1 MAAETA
7 STSSEPNKLSS
18 LAAMRKT
25 KTNEIEQDKN
35 LSMNSEASKDA
46 QKSGKSSTKGT
57 EKSDVSPNKDGGGH
71 VKNKASDKNK
81 GKDHSHSSSKGQT
94 SSGRSSKH
102 SSRHNS
108 QSENT
113 SELTKSLLE
122 INEKL
127 AILSKGLAH
136 VTPIVTELKT
146 AYDNS
151 VDFEVEGDNDDCQM
165 TVDDDMQATT
175 SQDYDLSDGEIHEEP
190 PSKRSRIDTS
200 GPTDVN
206 NGLDSL
212 AKLANKPQLD
222 GPEIDKGLAD
232 GVKDLLELGMEQTV
246 KNDKLEKI
254 MRPSNCKRLDVVR
267 INQGVFNNLSK
278 NAKTDDV
285 LLQKIQKP
293 ILKGLTVLVN
303 LKNDLATSK
312 VKTSDLGSV
321 LDDAIA
327 LIADGSHELDLRRR
341 SLLKDQ
347 LKPEFRAPA
356 SETNPV
362 TELLFGDDLEK
373 TVDDMKKSNKV
384 TNTLSGNKRKFLNSN
399 SYTGHS
405 STPPFNNPNGRKRF
419 PFLGQSRRSNHYPH
433 RGSYSQQHQ
442 QQNQRFRSNPQPK
455 GRGKGHQQYTH

>member
-127 AILSKGLAH
+127 AILSKGLAY

-200 GPTDVN
+200 RPTDVN

-267 INQGVFNNLSK
+267 I
-278 NAKTDDV
+278 
-285 LLQKIQKP
+285 
-293 ILKGLTVLVN
+293 
-303 LKNDLATSK
+303 
-312 VKTSDLGSV
+312 
-321 LDDAIA
+321 
-327 LIADGSHELDLRRR
+327 
-341 SLLKDQ
+341 
-347 LKPEFRAPA
+347 
-356 SETNPV
+356 
-362 TELLFGDDLEK
+362 
-373 TVDDMKKSNKV
+373 
-384 TNTLSGNKRKFLNSN
+384 
-399 SYTGHS
+399 
-405 STPPFNNPNGRKRF
+405 
-419 PFLGQSRRSNHYPH
+419 
-433 RGSYSQQHQ
+433 
-442 QQNQRFRSNPQPK
+442 
-455 GRGKGHQQYTH
+455 

>member
-1 MAAETA
+1 
-7 STSSEPNKLSS
+7 
-18 LAAMRKT
+18 
-25 KTNEIEQDKN
+25 
-35 LSMNSEASKDA
+35 
-46 QKSGKSSTKGT
+46 
-57 EKSDVSPNKDGGGH
+57 
-71 VKNKASDKNK
+71 
-81 GKDHSHSSSKGQT
+81 
-94 SSGRSSKH
+94 
-102 SSRHNS
+102 
-108 QSENT
+108 
-113 SELTKSLLE
+113 
-122 INEKL
+122 
-127 AILSKGLAH
+127 
-136 VTPIVTELKT
+136 
-146 AYDNS
+146 
-151 VDFEVEGDNDDCQM
+151 M

-190 PSKRSRIDTS
+190 PSKRSRIDTN

-347 LKPEFRAPA
+347 LKPEFRALA
-356 SETNPV
+356 SETIPV

-384 TNTLSGNKRKFLNSN
+384 PIPCLAIKENSIAVTAIQVIPVHLP
-399 SYTGHS
+399 SIT
-405 STPPFNNPNGRKRF
+405 
-419 PFLGQSRRSNHYPH
+419 QMA
-433 RGSYSQQHQ
+433 
-442 QQNQRFRSNPQPK
+442 
-455 GRGKGHQQYTH
+455 GKGSLF